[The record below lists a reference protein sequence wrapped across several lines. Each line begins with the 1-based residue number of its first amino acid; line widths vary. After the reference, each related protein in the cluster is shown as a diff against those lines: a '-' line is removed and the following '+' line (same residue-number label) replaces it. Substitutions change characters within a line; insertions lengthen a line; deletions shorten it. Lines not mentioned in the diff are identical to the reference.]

1 MSDVASRCSR
11 GLTFGSGNAYQGL
24 ASRGARG
31 RVQRMRKL
39 LFGLSACSLILAP
52 LAAQDRTGDQPTA
65 KINLERVQLPDGI
78 EPATTMAEGYA
89 AGQGYR
95 IAKYEDGENG
105 VNAIIAL
112 APDITAQVRSVQGKR
127 TALRARTVLVKDN
140 IETRDLPT
148 TAGSLALKDNVTGRD
163 APLIARIRE
172 NGGVIMG
179 KTNLSEWANI
189 RSNNSTSGWSA
200 IGGLTRNPH
209 ATDRNACGSSSGSGA
224 AIAAGFAWAAIGT
237 ETNGSITCPAS
248 VNGIVGF
255 KPTVGMVSRTHVVP
269 ISATQDTAGP
279 MTQSVY
285 DAALLLSAMAGSD
298 PLDPATTDAD
308 QYAVDFTQG
317 LADFSLEGVRI
328 GVMKNQSGARPDVLA
343 LLDQALEDLER
354 AGAVLVPI
362 EYDYPEGFWQ
372 RSLTVLLYELQR
384 DMNAYLAT
392 LPGEDMPE
400 TLADIVA
407 FNNANADA
415 ELRWFGQELFEQ
427 ALETTDEAA
436 YREALG
442 TNLKATREEGID
454 RLLAENDVQ
463 FLVAP
468 TTGPAWST
476 DLVNGDN
483 YNGGIGAG
491 SLPAIAGYPHITVP
505 MGAVEGLPVG
515 FSIFAGKWQDHQVLK
530 AGAAYEKARTAE
542 LPTPS
547 FKPWKP
553 AE

>member
-11 GLTFGSGNAYQGL
+11 GLTFGSGNACQGL
-24 ASRGARG
+24 ASRRARG

-52 LAAQDRTGDQPTA
+52 LSAQDRTGDQPTA
-65 KINLERVQLPDGI
+65 RINLERVQLPDGI

-148 TAGSLALKDNVTGRD
+148 TAGSLALAANNTGRD

-298 PLDPATTDAD
+298 PLDPATTEAD

-372 RSLTVLLYELQR
+372 RSLTVLLHELQR

-436 YREALG
+436 YREALE

-454 RLLAENDVQ
+454 RLLAENNVQ

-553 AE
+553 AK

>member
-1 MSDVASRCSR
+1 MRHTTAAA
-11 GLTFGSGNAYQGL
+11 LAIALL
-24 ASRGARG
+24 ASP
-31 RVQRMRKL
+31 V
-39 LFGLSACSLILAP
+39 LADEP
-52 LAAQDRTGDQPTA
+52 YDAAAEAEQQLA
-65 KINLERVQLPDGI
+65 
-78 EPATTMAEGYA
+78 
-89 AGQGYR
+89 R
-95 IAKYEDGENG
+95 IAALDDAGPQLNAVIVYEPEAPNFANEASEAGMPLDG
-105 VNAIIAL
+105 
-112 APDITAQVRSVQGKR
+112 
-127 TALRARTVLVKDN
+127 RTVLVKDN
-140 IETRDLPT
+140 IETFEWPT
-148 TAGSLALKDNVTGRD
+148 TAGSLTLADNATGRD
-163 APLIARIRE
+163 APLIANIRA

-189 RSNNSTSGWSA
+189 RDNRSTSGWSA

-279 MTQSVY
+279 MTRTVH
-285 DAALLLSAMAGSD
+285 DAALLLGAMAGSD
-298 PLDPATTDAD
+298 PLDPATAEAD
-308 QYAVDFTQG
+308 THKTDFTTG
-317 LADFSLEGVRI
+317 LDDFSLAGIRI
-328 GVMKNQSGARPDVLA
+328 GVMRNQVGNVPGVTA
-343 LLDQALEDLER
+343 LFEQALSDLESQ
-354 AGAVLVPI
+354 GAVLIDI
-362 EYDYPEGFWQ
+362 EYDWPDGFWG
-372 RSLTVLLYELQR
+372 RSLTVLLFELQR
-384 DMNAYLAT
+384 DMAAYLGT
-392 LPGEDMPE
+392 LEDGSTPD

-407 FNNANADA
+407 FNRENSEK
-415 ELRWFGQELFEQ
+415 ELRWFGQDLFEQ

-436 YREALG
+436 YRDALE
-442 TNLKATREEGID
+442 TNLKATREDGID
-454 RLLAENDVQ
+454 RLLAEHRVQ

-483 YNGGIGAG
+483 FGGGVGAG

-505 MGAVEGLPVG
+505 MGAVERLPVG
-515 FSIFAGKWQDHQVLK
+515 FSIFAGKWQDHEVLK

-547 FKPWKP
+547 FEPWKP

>member
-1 MSDVASRCSR
+1 MKK
-11 GLTFGSGNAYQGL
+11 LTFLTAMVLCASPALAQDAAATDETANIAEQHAAERLLRAKQLDRGEQGL
-24 ASRGARG
+24 NSIIVLNEDIAREAG
-31 RVQRMRKL
+31 EA
-39 LFGLSACSLILAP
+39 FTAGSP
-52 LAAQDRTGDQPTA
+52 LG
-65 KINLERVQLPDGI
+65 G
-78 EPATTMAEGYA
+78 
-89 AGQGYR
+89 
-95 IAKYEDGENG
+95 
-105 VNAIIAL
+105 
-112 APDITAQVRSVQGKR
+112 
-127 TALRARTVLVKDN
+127 RTVLVKDN
-140 IETRDLPT
+140 IETSEWPT

-163 APLIARIRE
+163 APMIERIRQS
-172 NGGVIMG
+172 GGVIMG

-189 RSNNSTSGWSA
+189 RSRSSSSGWSA

-209 ATDRNACGSSSGSGA
+209 ATDRNSCGSSSGSGA

-279 MTQSVY
+279 MTRSVS
-285 DAALLLSAMAGSD
+285 AAAMLLTAMAGSD
-298 PLDPATTDAD
+298 PLDAATAQAD
-308 QYAVDFTQG
+308 QYATDFTAG
-317 LADFSLEGVRI
+317 LEEYSLEGVRI
-328 GVMKNQSGARPDVLA
+328 GVMRNQIGNMPGVTA
-343 LLDQALEDLER
+343 LFEQALADLD
-354 AGAVLVPI
+354 AQGAVLVDV
-362 EYDYPEGFWQ
+362 EYAWPDGFWG
-372 RSLTVLLYELQR
+372 RGLTVLLFELQR

-392 LPGEDMPE
+392 LEDESMPD
-400 TLADIVA
+400 TLAEIVE
-407 FNNANADA
+407 FNRSNARE
-415 ELRWFGQELFEQ
+415 ELRWFGQDLFEQ
-427 ALETTDEAA
+427 ALETTDEDA
-436 YREALG
+436 YREALE

-454 RLLAENDVQ
+454 RLLAEHDVQ

-483 YNGGIGAG
+483 FAGGIGAG

-515 FSIFAGKWQDHQVLK
+515 FSIFAGKWQDHDVLK